1 MPSVIFNFFSL
12 QQPLSDSIDRIIYP
26 AINEQVWKNAQNYPA
41 NFINASKSSLA
52 FAHRNRYWYF
62 SWWTALQIRWYPSWK
77 DRYLPVPV
85 TQIQCA
91 SDISSQYLCI
101 SFEKTD
107 LVCIQCQTVFTLPEK
122 YLDRPSTHITG
133 KDLFLL
139 CKITNLLIYSDI
151 KQHQCMLKYVKRQ
164 SYKIAIARF

>member
-1 MPSVIFNFFSL
+1 ML
-12 QQPLSDSIDRIIYP
+12 QNHHLLLHIGIDTDTFPDERHYRFDDIHLEKIDICQFLWHKY
-26 AINEQVWKNAQNYPA
+26 N
-41 NFINASKSSLA
+41 
-52 FAHRNRYWYF
+52 
-62 SWWTALQIRWYPSWK
+62 
-77 DRYLPVPV
+77 VPV
-85 TQIQCA
+85 TSAA
-91 SDISSQYLCI
+91 SISVFPLR
-101 SFEKTD
+101 TD